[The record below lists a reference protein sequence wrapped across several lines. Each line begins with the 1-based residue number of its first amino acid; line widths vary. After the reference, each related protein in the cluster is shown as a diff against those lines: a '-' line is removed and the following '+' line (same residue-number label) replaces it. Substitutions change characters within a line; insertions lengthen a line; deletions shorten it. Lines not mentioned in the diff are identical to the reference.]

1 VRGQECP
8 VDKIDSRGA
17 DTLGGQQIEKMDE
30 LDRYIRQMTF
40 HGLGKEGQR
49 KLLSSKV
56 LLVGCGALGSAAA
69 VSMVRSGIGH
79 LTIVDRDIPELV
91 NLHRQFLY
99 DEEDIKAMI
108 PKAIVAAEKLAK
120 MNSQVKIEPKVAE
133 LRAENIE
140 KIAQGVHL
148 VIDGTDNLATRYLIN
163 DFCVKNS
170 IPWIYGGVI
179 GASGMMMVVEPGKT
193 ACLRCLFP
201 EPPAPGSL
209 PSCETEGVLNPAP
222 LLIGALESIEAIKIL
237 IGSDKVKTGLTNI
250 DLWEHTF
257 STVETKRN
265 PHCPTCGKK
274 NFEFLNRKKTDFST
288 SLCGRNAVQIS
299 PAQVIDLDLQ
309 ALKQRLEKLG
319 KISFNGYLLE
329 ADLEGFKLII
339 FPDGRAII
347 QGTTDETKARSLYN
361 RYLGR

>member
-1 VRGQECP
+1 ME
-8 VDKIDSRGA
+8 D
-17 DTLGGQQIEKMDE
+17 
-30 LDRYIRQMTF
+30 LDRYIRQITF

-49 KLLSSKV
+49 KLLASKV

-79 LTIVDRDIPELV
+79 LTIVDQDIPELV

-99 DEEDIKAMI
+99 DEENMKERI
-108 PKAIVAAEKLAK
+108 PKAVVAAQKLSRS
-120 MNSQVKIEPKVAE
+120 NSQVKIIPQVAE
-133 LRAENIE
+133 LRPENIE
-140 KIAQGVHL
+140 RIAQGVHL

-163 DFCVKNS
+163 DWCVKNN

-179 GASGMMMVVEPGKT
+179 GASGMMMVIEPGKT

-201 EPPAPGSL
+201 EPPAAGSL

-222 LLIGALESIEAIKIL
+222 MLVGALEVIEAIKII

-257 STVETKRN
+257 STIAIKRN
-265 PHCPTCGKK
+265 PHCPTCGKGQ
-274 NFEFLNRKKTDFST
+274 FEFLEKKKTDWST

-299 PAQVIDLDLQ
+299 PAAITQLNLESIRERLQ
-309 ALKQRLEKLG
+309 PLG
-319 KISFNGYLLE
+319 KVSFNGYLLE
-329 ADLEGFKLII
+329 ADLEGLKLIL